1 MRRKVIL
8 IILFV
13 SVCSL
18 LMASSATR
26 SPANLTGEDMKGNA
40 VSADI
45 FKDYDVTMINIFT
58 TWCGY
63 CIEEMPEL
71 NTLYS
76 QLPKKANLIGIC
88 ADAYE
93 KPDDLVAIVDYFELK
108 FPVLKMTDDQV
119 DKIYNVLGYP
129 TTIFVDKNGKLL
141 DVITGAPKNPL
152 KDYGSKINSLLGK
165 TK

>member
-1 MRRKVIL
+1 ML

-40 VSADI
+40 VTADV

>member
-1 MRRKVIL
+1 
-8 IILFV
+8 
-13 SVCSL
+13 
-18 LMASSATR
+18 MASSANR

-40 VSADI
+40 VTADV

-63 CIEEMPEL
+63 CIEEMPEI

-119 DKIYNVLGYP
+119 DKIYNVIGYP
-129 TTIFVDKNGKLL
+129 TTICVDKNGNLL

-152 KDYGSKINSLLGK
+152 KEYGDKINSLLGK

>member
-1 MRRKVIL
+1 
-8 IILFV
+8 
-13 SVCSL
+13 
-18 LMASSATR
+18 MASSATR
-26 SPANLTGEDMKGNA
+26 SPVNLTGEDMKGNA
-40 VSADI
+40 VTADV

-152 KDYGSKINSLLGK
+152 KDYGTKINSLLGK
-165 TK
+165 IK

>member
-40 VSADI
+40 VTADV

-165 TK
+165 IK

>member
-1 MRRKVIL
+1 
-8 IILFV
+8 
-13 SVCSL
+13 
-18 LMASSATR
+18 MASSATR

-40 VSADI
+40 VTADV

-93 KPDDLVAIVDYFELK
+93 KPDDLEAIVDYFELK

-152 KDYGSKINSLLGK
+152 KDYGAKINSLLGK
-165 TK
+165 IK